1 MGSTP
6 TNCLNHNTRENIDQ
20 NITPNSNQQNHH
32 MNAWFPEKGLHFTH
46 LNIHYLYPK
55 LDQIKLLLHNQD
67 NIDILCL
74 CETFLNKEFSDNELH
89 IDGYQMT
96 RKDRQTHGGGL
107 IIYTKS
113 YLSCIHRGDLEVA
126 DVEMIWLEVRNN
138 RQKPFLLCY
147 CYRPPS
153 SNSDWIDKV
162 ESVIDKA
169 NTEEKEIIMLG
180 DFNFNLLHET
190 NAVKQWLDT
199 TENLNLKQLV
209 QTPTRVTDTTRTLI
223 DHAFSNVCENIAKV
237 SVPIYAISDHFPV
250 CLTRKITQ
258 DFDKGPLHKFIHY
271 RDTKS
276 FSETA
281 FVSELENQP
290 WSVIDIFDNAS
301 DALGFFSDIFN
312 TVLSKHAPK
321 KKKRVKKS
329 KQPNW
334 MNQDISNAIRTRDRY
349 KLQNAEQYRFWR
361 NKTKNLIHNSKINYY
376 TESINNNHKNPKQL
390 WQNLHDITA
399 KTVKQS
405 TQFIDDENGVPILD
419 PEAIANR
426 FNNHFTSVH
435 ENLSTRQTSEKY
447 NADLLTDYVNQKVP
461 SETEFTISLVD
472 ETFILSQLQNLNV
485 KKATGIDDFS
495 AKYLKMAA
503 TAISKPLTKILN
515 LSIQNGSFP
524 DCLKKAKVTPIYKRG
539 SKTDVNNFRPISVLP
554 ILNSIYERHIS
565 NCLTAFLD
573 EHHLIYELQSGFR
586 RLHSCQTAL
595 TKVVDNWLTA
605 MNNNDIVG
613 TVFLDLSKAFDLV
626 DHNILIQKLKSY
638 KFSPSAIAWFESY
651 LSNRS
656 QQVHISGKLSTPMAL
671 KAGVPQGSVLGPLL
685 FLLYV
690 NDLPLTLQFCILD
703 LFADDAT
710 LSSSD
715 SSILELT
722 NSLNSDLENFMNWC
736 LNNGMVVNVP
746 KTKAMLLSTRYKIAQ
761 IMTNPPTL
769 KIGDETIEISSNE
782 KLLGI
787 NIDNVLSWSTQIEN
801 TIKKCNTLL
810 YLLSRI
816 KCYLSIPVRKLFYNA
831 YILPQLDYCCTIW
844 GNANEELMETVIKF
858 QKRAARCIL
867 DKDTDTPSEEMFLE
881 LKWMKFPERVIYQKA
896 ILMYKISNN
905 LAPQY
910 LQDLFTHTT
919 DIHQR
924 ALRST
929 SNNLLYVPK
938 PKMELYRN
946 SLSYSGSKIWNS
958 IPENIKQSDSVTLF
972 KKRYLEWLRTQNDH

>member
-1 MGSTP
+1 M
-6 TNCLNHNTRENIDQ
+6 
-20 NITPNSNQQNHH
+20 
-32 MNAWFPEKGLHFTH
+32 
-46 LNIHYLYPK
+46 
-55 LDQIKLLLHNQD
+55 
-67 NIDILCL
+67 
-74 CETFLNKEFSDNELH
+74 
-89 IDGYQMT
+89 
-96 RKDRQTHGGGL
+96 
-107 IIYTKS
+107 
-113 YLSCIHRGDLEVA
+113 
-126 DVEMIWLEVRNN
+126 
-138 RQKPFLLCY
+138 
-147 CYRPPS
+147 
-153 SNSDWIDKV
+153 
-162 ESVIDKA
+162 
-169 NTEEKEIIMLG
+169 
-180 DFNFNLLHET
+180 
-190 NAVKQWLDT
+190 
-199 TENLNLKQLV
+199 
-209 QTPTRVTDTTRTLI
+209 
-223 DHAFSNVCENIAKV
+223 
-237 SVPIYAISDHFPV
+237 
-250 CLTRKITQ
+250 
-258 DFDKGPLHKFIHY
+258 
-271 RDTKS
+271 
-276 FSETA
+276 
-281 FVSELENQP
+281 
-290 WSVIDIFDNAS
+290 
-301 DALGFFSDIFN
+301 
-312 TVLSKHAPK
+312 
-321 KKKRVKKS
+321 
-329 KQPNW
+329 
-334 MNQDISNAIRTRDRY
+334 
-349 KLQNAEQYRFWR
+349 
-361 NKTKNLIHNSKINYY
+361 
-376 TESINNNHKNPKQL
+376 
-390 WQNLHDITA
+390 
-399 KTVKQS
+399 
-405 TQFIDDENGVPILD
+405 
-419 PEAIANR
+419 
-426 FNNHFTSVH
+426 
-435 ENLSTRQTSEKY
+435 SEK
-447 NADLLTDYVNQKVP
+447 
-461 SETEFTISLVD
+461 
-472 ETFILSQLQNLNV
+472 
-485 KKATGIDDFS
+485 
-495 AKYLKMAA
+495 
-503 TAISKPLTKILN
+503 KPLTKILN